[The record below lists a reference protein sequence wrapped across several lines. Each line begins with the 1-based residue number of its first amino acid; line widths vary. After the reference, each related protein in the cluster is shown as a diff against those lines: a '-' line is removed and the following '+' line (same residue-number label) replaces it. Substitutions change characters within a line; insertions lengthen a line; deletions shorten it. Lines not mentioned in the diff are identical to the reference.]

1 MVEGGNDYGS
11 EDDMFVLFFALI
23 VVVLFIYVLSI

>member
-1 MVEGGNDYGS
+1 MVEGGNDYGR

-23 VVVLFIYVLSI
+23 VVVLLIYVLSI

>member
-11 EDDMFVLFFALI
+11 EDDMSVLFFALI
-23 VVVLFIYVLSI
+23 IVVLLIYVLSI